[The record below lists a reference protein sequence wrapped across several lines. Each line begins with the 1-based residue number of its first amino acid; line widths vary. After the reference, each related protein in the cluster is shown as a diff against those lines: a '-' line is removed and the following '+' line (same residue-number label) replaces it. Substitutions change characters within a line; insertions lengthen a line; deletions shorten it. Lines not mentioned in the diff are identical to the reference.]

1 MHVLDHLVKNKIV
14 NNENLQLGTRNQMLH
29 EILIRTNLRQE
40 IEDYA
45 FLIEMMEYD
54 MKQHRNRLNRIAN
67 KWFVLD
73 HDLQTFKIGY
83 FT

>member
-67 KWFVLD
+67 K
-73 HDLQTFKIGY
+73 
-83 FT
+83 

>member
-54 MKQHRNRLNRIAN
+54 MNQHRNRLNRITN
-67 KWFVLD
+67 E
-73 HDLQTFKIGY
+73 
-83 FT
+83 